1 MHLISISYHISLAR
15 TSSIIL
21 PVSSSISGW
30 KHLVSN
36 SQAGYKLDVSVDV
49 LHQDEVSRLQ
59 RVFIMNAC
67 WILSNAFSSSIDIE
81 FFFSNLDFCCNGLC

>member
-15 TSSIIL
+15 TSSIMSF
-21 PVSSSISGW
+21 SSSILGR

-67 WILSNAFSSSIDIE
+67 WILSNAFFSSIDIE
-81 FFFSNLDFCCNGLC
+81 NFFSNLDFCCNGLC